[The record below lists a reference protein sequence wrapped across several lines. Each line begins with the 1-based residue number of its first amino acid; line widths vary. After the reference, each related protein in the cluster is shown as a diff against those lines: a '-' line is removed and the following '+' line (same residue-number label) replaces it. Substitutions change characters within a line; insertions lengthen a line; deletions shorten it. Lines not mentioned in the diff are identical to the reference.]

1 MIYTNVEMAPV
12 GNFIIPTLLFIIIA
26 RSLMEVIFQTIQC
39 TMASYSKD
47 HQKIGEDQE

>member
-1 MIYTNVEMAPV
+1 MIYTNVEMALV
-12 GNFIIPTLLFIIIA
+12 GNFIILTQLFIIIA
-26 RSLMEVIFQTIQC
+26 RSLMEVIFLTIRC